1 MSTAEIDTHRGETT
15 RERILAA
22 AELLFSESGF
32 EGTAT
37 RKIAEAAGVTVGLVN
52 YHFKSKDGLYRA
64 VFERRSDTI
73 ISQRMAGLQ
82 LARLEPD
89 THRRAEL
96 VVRSMLV
103 PVFQMRASAHNA
115 AFGRLLVREVIN
127 PESVQ
132 RGIIRDLF
140 DPVAQE
146 VITTLAS
153 CYPEWSKS
161 ELHWA
166 YQVML
171 GAMCQIISDAGRI
184 ERLSDGAASPQN
196 ADDAATNVCAILVA
210 GFRHR
215 ARSNPNREITA
226 P

>member
-1 MSTAEIDTHRGETT
+1 MNIRAVETQKSETT

-22 AELLFSESGF
+22 AETLFSESGF

-52 YHFKSKDGLYRA
+52 YHFKSKEGLYRA

-89 THRRAEL
+89 TNRRAEL

-103 PVFQMRASAHNA
+103 PVFRMRASAHNA

-127 PESVQ
+127 PESVH

-140 DPVAQE
+140 DPVAHE
-146 VITTLAS
+146 VIDTLAT
-153 CYPEWSKS
+153 CYPDWSKS

-166 YQVML
+166 YQVLL

-184 ERLSDGAASPQN
+184 ELLSDGAASPQD
-196 ADDAATNVCAILVA
+196 ADEAATNVSAILVA
-210 GFRHR
+210 GFRYR
-215 ARSNPNREITA
+215 TRNNPPNETRTQ
-226 P
+226 